1 MSDSN
6 PRTPAQA
13 LGGATPGENVGPT
26 PRDPPHTPASPDIA
40 RARGSTNAAL
50 FNALHLAIESSLS
63 LPWSNMDTW
72 AKLRPISQHAQQLGF
87 SVPYWV
93 TVMSKVTTMR
103 LLQFDLNE
111 HSQRHADSTKCDLT
125 HVLRRHSS
133 AVSDP
138 FLKELPHTAV
148 CDKLKDH
155 WRVWAAP
162 IAAQSASISVH
173 LARSSGTL
181 SDALQP
187 PLDPNGVIARAFSS
201 DCLRNYSDVDDLFNP
216 EPAALY
222 SDDGNI
228 VVG

>member
-1 MSDSN
+1 MST
-6 PRTPAQA
+6 RYA
-13 LGGATPGENVGPT
+13 
-26 PRDPPHTPASPDIA
+26 
-40 RARGSTNAAL
+40 
-50 FNALHLAIESSLS
+50 
-63 LPWSNMDTW
+63 M
-72 AKLRPISQHAQQLGF
+72 
-87 SVPYWV
+87 
-93 TVMSKVTTMR
+93 
-103 LLQFDLNE
+103 
-111 HSQRHADSTKCDLT
+111 ADSTKCDFT
-125 HVLRRHSS
+125 HVFRRHSS
-133 AVSDP
+133 AVSDA
-138 FLKELPHTAV
+138 FFKKLPPRTDM
-148 CDKLKDH
+148 CDRLKDH

-187 PLDPNGVIARAFSS
+187 PLDPNGVIARAFFS